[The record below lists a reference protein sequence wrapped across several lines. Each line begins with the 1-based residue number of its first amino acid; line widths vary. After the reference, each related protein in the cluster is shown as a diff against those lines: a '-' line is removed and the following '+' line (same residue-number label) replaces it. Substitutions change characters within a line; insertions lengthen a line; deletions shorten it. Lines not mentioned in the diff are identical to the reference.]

1 MRNDRTNEIWPPY
14 PSSMYFTLIFSD
26 NEHGP
31 KPKYDLA
38 FHPTPV
44 WIKDGEEIIN
54 CGRDSGA
61 DGWGPEYKVGYLQGL
76 VDKEE
81 LDSGTNPSLAIC
93 AHPGGHG
100 TEEDLEL
107 LLGEIENCGFT
118 ATVVTL

>member
-1 MRNDRTNEIWPPY
+1 
-14 PSSMYFTLIFSD
+14 MYFTLIFSG
-26 NEHGP
+26 NGHGP
-31 KPKYDLA
+31 EPKYDLA
-38 FHPTPV
+38 FHPSPV
-44 WIKDGEEIIN
+44 WIKDGEVIIN
-54 CGRDSGA
+54 CG
-61 DGWGPEYKVGYLQGL
+61 GPEYKVGYLQGL

-93 AHPGGHG
+93 VHPGGHG